1 MTHVCIYIYI
11 GMHSIY
17 IYIHICIHS
26 VYMYMNIH
34 LYRESI
40 CMYIYIYIIY
50 TRICIYIYIFTDLGQ
65 SWHVCTLRE
74 YVCYVGRLK
83 GSMHLV
89 NMRLVVRNAAKT

>member
-1 MTHVCIYIYI
+1 
-11 GMHSIY
+11 
-17 IYIHICIHS
+17 
-26 VYMYMNIH
+26 MNIY
-34 LYRESI
+34 LYGESI
-40 CMYIYIYIIY
+40 CIYMYIYIYIPTY
-50 TRICIYIYIFTDLGQ
+50 MYICTDLRQ